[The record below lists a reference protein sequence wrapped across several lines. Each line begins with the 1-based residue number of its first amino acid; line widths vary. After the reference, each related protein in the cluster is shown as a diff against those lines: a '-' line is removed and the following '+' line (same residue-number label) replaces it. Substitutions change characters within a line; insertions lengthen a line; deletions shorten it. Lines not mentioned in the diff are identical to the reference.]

1 MKALS
6 DLFSLPVILALALLI
21 AAGLLIADEYVL
33 NLMIISLFFGAQAMV
48 FDFTA
53 GFIGIVN
60 FGFAAFLGLGAYCSA
75 LSVIRLGLSPWVG
88 MWLGAA
94 AAGMVGWF
102 TAVLTLRLSG
112 IFATVM
118 SWFVGLTM
126 LSLATALVPLTR
138 GSLGLS
144 VPPLLDTAERRPF
157 LFILLPLAVL
167 IYAVLRAI
175 TRSRLGL
182 AFRAIGDNVEA
193 ARASGINPSRCR
205 SLNFTISCFFA
216 GLLGGFYAHFVGIIT
231 PEIMATS
238 HTVEVLAL
246 AYIGGRGSLWGG
258 LAAAFFVI
266 PVLEFLRPLFEIRLV
281 IYGLLLI
288 AVMIYLPEGLAGSLA
303 RLRARA
309 LTHFR

>member
-1 MKALS
+1 MKAPS
-6 DLFSLPVILALALLI
+6 DLRFSPPAFLALALLI
-21 AAGLLIADEYVL
+21 VAGLLITDEYIL
-33 NLMIISLFFGAQAMV
+33 NLMIVSLFFGVQAMV

-60 FGFAAFLGLGAYCSA
+60 FGFAAFLGLGAYVSA
-75 LSVIRLGLSPWVG
+75 LSAIRLGLSPWLG
-88 MWLGAA
+88 MWLGAGV
-94 AAGMVGWF
+94 AGIVGWL
-102 TAVLTLRLSG
+102 TAILTLRLSG

-118 SWFVGLTM
+118 SWFVGLTL

-144 VPPLLDTAERRPF
+144 VPPLLDAAERRPF
-157 LFILLPLAVL
+157 FFALLPLAAL

-175 TRSRLGL
+175 TRSRVGL

-193 ARASGINPSRCR
+193 ARASGINPSRYR

-216 GLLGGFYAHFVGIIT
+216 GLLGGFYAHFVGILT

-258 LAAAFFVI
+258 LAAAFLVI
-266 PVLEFLRPLFEIRLV
+266 PVFEFLKPLFEIRLV

-288 AVMIYLPEGLAGSLA
+288 AVMIYVPDGLAGRVA
-303 RLRARA
+303 RLRRGA
-309 LTHFR
+309 

>member
-6 DLFSLPVILALALLI
+6 RLRLSDPSLPALALLI
-21 AAGLLIADEYVL
+21 VAGVLITDEYIL
-33 NLMIISLFFGAQAMV
+33 NLMIVSLFFGAQAMV

-60 FGFAAFLGLGAYCSA
+60 FGFAAFLGLGAYVSA
-75 LSVIRLGLSPWVG
+75 LSAIRLGLSPWLT
-88 MWLGAA
+88 MWLGACV
-94 AAGMVGWF
+94 AGIVGWL
-102 TAVLTLRLSG
+102 TAILTLRLSG

-118 SWFVGLTM
+118 SWFVGLTL

-144 VPPLLDTAERRPF
+144 VPPLLDAAERRPF
-157 LFILLPLAVL
+157 FFALLPLAVL
-167 IYAVLRAI
+167 IYAVLRAV

-216 GLLGGFYAHFVGIIT
+216 GLLGGFYGHFVGVLT
-231 PEIMATS
+231 PEIMATT

-258 LAAAFFVI
+258 LAAAFLVI
-266 PVLEFLRPLFEIRLV
+266 PIFEFLKPLFEIRLV

-288 AVMIYLPEGLAGSLA
+288 AVMIYAPDGLAGRWA
-303 RLRARA
+303 RLRQVA
-309 LTHFR
+309 

>member
-6 DLFSLPVILALALLI
+6 HLRLSDPSLLALALLI
-21 AAGLLIADEYVL
+21 VAGVLITDEYIL
-33 NLMIISLFFGAQAMV
+33 NLMIVSLLFGAQAMV

-53 GFIGIVN
+53 GFIGIIN
-60 FGFAAFLGLGAYCSA
+60 FGFAAFLGLGAYVSA
-75 LSVIRLGLSPWVG
+75 LSAIRLGLSPWLT
-88 MWLGAA
+88 MWLGAFV
-94 AAGMVGWF
+94 AGMVGWL
-102 TAVLTLRLSG
+102 TAILTLRLSG

-118 SWFVGLTM
+118 SWFVGLTL
-126 LSLATALVPLTR
+126 LSLTTALVPLTR
-138 GSLGLS
+138 GALGLS
-144 VPPLLDTAERRPF
+144 VPPLLDAAERRPF
-157 LFILLPLAVL
+157 FFALLPLAVL
-167 IYAVLRAI
+167 IYAVLRAV

-216 GLLGGFYAHFVGIIT
+216 GLLGGFYGHFVGVLT

-258 LAAAFFVI
+258 LAAAFLVI
-266 PVLEFLRPLFEIRLV
+266 PIFEFLKPLFEIRLV

-288 AVMIYLPEGLAGSLA
+288 AVMIYAPDGLAGRWA
-303 RLRARA
+303 RLR
-309 LTHFR
+309 HVD

>member
-6 DLFSLPVILALALLI
+6 HLRLSDPSLLALALLI
-21 AAGLLIADEYVL
+21 VAGVLITDEYIL
-33 NLMIISLFFGAQAMV
+33 NLMIVSLFFGAQAMV

-60 FGFAAFLGLGAYCSA
+60 FGFAAFLGLGAYVSA
-75 LSVIRLGLSPWVG
+75 LSAIRLGLNPWLT
-88 MWLGAA
+88 MWMGACV
-94 AAGMVGWF
+94 AGIVGWL
-102 TAVLTLRLSG
+102 TAILTLRLSG

-118 SWFVGLTM
+118 SWFVGLTL

-144 VPPLLDTAERRPF
+144 VPALLDSAERRPF
-157 LFILLPLAVL
+157 LFALLPLAVL
-167 IYAVLRAI
+167 IYAVLRAV
-175 TRSRLGL
+175 TRSRLGW
-182 AFRAIGDNVEA
+182 AFRAIRDNVEA

-216 GLLGGFYAHFVGIIT
+216 GLLGGFYGHFVGVLT

-258 LAAAFFVI
+258 LAAAFLVI
-266 PVLEFLRPLFEIRLV
+266 PIFEFLKPLFEIRLV

-288 AVMIYLPEGLAGSLA
+288 AVMIYAPDGLAGRLA
-303 RLRARA
+303 RLRRRA
-309 LTHFR
+309 

>member
-1 MKALS
+1 MRAFS
-6 DLFSLPVILALALLI
+6 DLRFSPPALAALALLI
-21 AAGLLIADEYVL
+21 VAGFLIDDEYIL

-53 GFIGIVN
+53 GFIGIIN
-60 FGFAAFLGLGAYCSA
+60 FGFAAFLGLGAYVSA
-75 LSVIRLGLSPWVG
+75 LSAIRLGLSPWLA
-88 MWLGAA
+88 MWLGAGV
-94 AAGMVGWF
+94 AGIVGWL
-102 TAVLTLRLSG
+102 TAILTLRLSG

-118 SWFVGLTM
+118 SWFVGLTL

-144 VPPLLDTAERRPF
+144 VPPLLEAAERRP
-157 LFILLPLAVL
+157 LFFALLPLAAL

-175 TRSRLGL
+175 TRSRVGL
-182 AFRAIGDNVEA
+182 AFRAIGDNIEA
-193 ARASGINPSRCR
+193 ARASGINPSRYR

-216 GLLGGFYAHFVGIIT
+216 GLLGGFYAHFVGILT

-258 LAAAFFVI
+258 LAAAFLVI
-266 PVLEFLRPLFEIRLV
+266 PVFEFLKPLFEIRLV

-288 AVMIYLPEGLAGSLA
+288 AVMIYVPDGLAGRLA
-303 RLRARA
+303 RLRRVA
-309 LTHFR
+309 

>member
-6 DLFSLPVILALALLI
+6 HLRLFDPSLLALALLI
-21 AAGLLIADEYVL
+21 VAGVLVTDEYIL
-33 NLMIISLFFGAQAMV
+33 NLMIVSLFFGAQAMV

-60 FGFAAFLGLGAYCSA
+60 FGFAAFLGLGAYVSA
-75 LSVIRLGLSPWVG
+75 LSAIRLGLNPWLT
-88 MWLGAA
+88 MWLGACV
-94 AAGMVGWF
+94 AGVVGWL

-118 SWFVGLTM
+118 SWFVGLTL

-144 VPPLLDTAERRPF
+144 VPTLLDTAEGRPF
-157 LFILLPLAVL
+157 FFILLPLAVL
-167 IYAVLRAI
+167 IYGVLRAI

-258 LAAAFFVI
+258 LAAAFVVI

-281 IYGLLLI
+281 IYGVLLL
-288 AVMIYLPEGLAGSLA
+288 AVMIYLPDRLAGRLA
-303 RLRARA
+303 RLRQVD
-309 LTHFR
+309 

>member
-6 DLFSLPVILALALLI
+6 HLRLSDPSLLALALLI
-21 AAGLLIADEYVL
+21 VAGVLITDEYIL
-33 NLMIISLFFGAQAMV
+33 NLMIVSLFFGAQAMV

-60 FGFAAFLGLGAYCSA
+60 FGFAAFLGLGAYVSA
-75 LSVIRLGLSPWVG
+75 LSAIRLGLNPWLT
-88 MWLGAA
+88 MWMGACV
-94 AAGMVGWF
+94 AGIVGWL
-102 TAVLTLRLSG
+102 TAILTLRLSG

-118 SWFVGLTM
+118 SWFVGLTL

-144 VPPLLDTAERRPF
+144 VPALLDSAERRPF
-157 LFILLPLAVL
+157 LFALLPLAVL
-167 IYAVLRAI
+167 IYAVLRAV

-182 AFRAIGDNVEA
+182 AFRAIRDNVEA

-216 GLLGGFYAHFVGIIT
+216 GLLGGFYGHFVGVLT

-258 LAAAFFVI
+258 LAAAFLVI
-266 PVLEFLRPLFEIRLV
+266 PIFEFLKPLFEIRLV

-288 AVMIYLPEGLAGSLA
+288 AVMIYAPDGLAGRLA
-303 RLRARA
+303 RLRRRA
-309 LTHFR
+309 